1 MENKFGVI
9 GLGRFGTTIAR
20 TLSQR
25 GAEVMVFDSDPDKID
40 SLRDEV
46 AYAVQLDA
54 TDIKALRAQNIDD
67 LDAVVVAIGHD
78 FEALLLTTVTLVE
91 LKVKRIIARAS
102 TEQQRRI
109 LEKLG
114 IKEILSPEDEVGI
127 SVAGRLLNPDLV
139 SFFQLPD
146 NYQIVELKTPNGIA
160 DKTVIEIGLRNR
172 YNLNLITLRRAYEV
186 MTPDGEAATEYHIL
200 GVPRADTILY
210 STDYIILLG
219 KHADIEKFVQI
230 NK

>member
-1 MENKFGVI
+1 MENRFGVI

-25 GAEVMVFDSDPDKID
+25 GAEVIAID
-40 SLRDEV
+40 SSAEKVDNLRDEV

-54 TDIKALRAQNIDD
+54 TDGKALRSQNVHE
-67 LDAVVVAIGHD
+67 LDAVVVAIGQD
-78 FEALLLTTVTLVE
+78 FESLLLTTVTLME
-91 LKVKRIIARAS
+91 LKIKRIIARAS
-102 TEQQRRI
+102 TDQQRRI

-114 IKEILSPEDEVGI
+114 VKELLSPEDEVGI

-146 NYQIVELKTPNGIA
+146 DYQIVELKTPTGVA
-160 DKTVIEIGLRNR
+160 DKTVIEIGLRNK

-186 MTPDGEAATEYHIL
+186 KTENGDIDYEYHIL
-200 GVPRADTILY
+200 GVPKADTVLY

-219 KHADIEKFVQI
+219 KSDDIEKFVEV

>member
-1 MENKFGVI
+1 MENRFGVI

-25 GAEVMVFDSDPDKID
+25 GAEVVVIDTSAEKID
-40 SLRDEV
+40 DLRDEV

-54 TDIKALRAQNIDD
+54 TDMKALRSQNVHE
-67 LDAVVVAIGHD
+67 LDAVVVAIGGD
-78 FEALLLTTVTLVE
+78 FESLLLTTVTLME

-102 TEQQRRI
+102 TTQQRQI

-114 IKEILSPEDEVGI
+114 VSEVLSPEDEVGI

-146 NYQIVELKTPNGIA
+146 DYQIVELKTPAGVA
-160 DKTVIEIGLRNR
+160 DKSVIEIGLRNK
-172 YNLNLITLRRAYEV
+172 YNLNLITLRRAYEI
-186 MTPDGEAATEYHIL
+186 TGPAGELGFEYHIL
-200 GVPRADTILY
+200 GVPKADTVLY
-210 STDYIILLG
+210 ASDYIILLG
-219 KHADIEKFVQI
+219 KSSDIEKFVEI

>member
-54 TDIKALRAQNIDD
+54 TDIKALRAQNIDE

>member
-9 GLGRFGTTIAR
+9 GLGRFGTRIAR

-25 GAEVMVFDSDPDKID
+25 GAEVMVFDSSAEKVDA
-40 SLRDEV
+40 LRDEV

-54 TDIKALRAQNIDD
+54 TDIKALRSQNVHE
-67 LDAVVVAIGHD
+67 LDTVVVAIGQD
-78 FEALLLTTVTLVE
+78 FESLLLTTVTLME
-91 LKVKRIIARAS
+91 MKVKRIIARAS
-102 TEQQRRI
+102 TDQQRRI

-114 IKEILSPEDEVGI
+114 VSELLSPEDEVGI

-146 NYQIVELKTPNGIA
+146 DYQIVELKTPIGVA
-160 DKTVIEIGLRNR
+160 DKTVIEIGLRNK
-172 YNLNLITLRRAYEV
+172 YNLNLISLRRAYEV
-186 MTPDGEAATEYHIL
+186 KGEDGEMRTEYHIL
-200 GVPRADTILY
+200 GVPKADTILY
-210 STDYIILLG
+210 NNDYIILLG
-219 KHADIEKFVQI
+219 KNTDIEKFVEI

>member
-186 MTPDGEAATEYHIL
+186 MTPEGEAATEYHIL

>member
-25 GAEVMVFDSDPDKID
+25 GAEVMVFDSDPDKVD
-40 SLRDEV
+40 NLRDEV

-54 TDIKALRAQNIDD
+54 TDMKALRAQNIDE

-78 FEALLLTTVTLVE
+78 FEALLLTTVTLME

-146 NYQIVELKTPNGIA
+146 NYQIVELKTPSGVA

-186 MTPDGEAATEYHIL
+186 MTPEGEASTEYHIL
-200 GVPRADTILY
+200 GVPKADTVLY

>member
-146 NYQIVELKTPNGIA
+146 NYQIVELRTPNGIA

-186 MTPDGEAATEYHIL
+186 MTPEGEAATEYHIL